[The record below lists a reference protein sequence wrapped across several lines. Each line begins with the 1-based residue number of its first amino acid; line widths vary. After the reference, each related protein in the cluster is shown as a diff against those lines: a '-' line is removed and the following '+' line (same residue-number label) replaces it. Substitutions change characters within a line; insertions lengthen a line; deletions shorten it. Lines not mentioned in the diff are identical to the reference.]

1 MTQLVLLNA
10 PPRAGKDTLVQQ
22 LVPYLKFSH
31 LKFAAPIK
39 RMVAG
44 LLNVDLRHI
53 ENFKEE
59 KIKSL
64 SSVLFDDS
72 PTIRQL
78 LIGLSEDFMKVHYG
92 REVFGNLLW
101 NEAKNAANKL
111 VLVSDC
117 GFASEV
123 QRVIYRAGARN
134 CLLVRIHRTGTDF
147 TGDSRSYLPDGMCE
161 TVDIHNDKTLHWL
174 TLQGLRVIMNKFPAV
189 EAMKEI
195 NWSKDFV

>member
-1 MTQLVLLNA
+1 
-10 PPRAGKDTLVQQ
+10 
-22 LVPYLKFSH
+22 
-31 LKFAAPIK
+31 
-39 RMVAG
+39 MVAG

-101 NEAKNAANKL
+101 NEAKNWYLTVALLVKSSVL
-111 VLVSDC
+111 YTVLVRGIAYWYVFIALELTSL
-117 GFASEV
+117 
-123 QRVIYRAGARN
+123 VIVVAIFQME
-134 CLLVRIHRTGTDF
+134 CVKL
-147 TGDSRSYLPDGMCE
+147 
-161 TVDIHNDKTLHWL
+161 
-174 TLQGLRVIMNKFPAV
+174 
-189 EAMKEI
+189 
-195 NWSKDFV
+195 